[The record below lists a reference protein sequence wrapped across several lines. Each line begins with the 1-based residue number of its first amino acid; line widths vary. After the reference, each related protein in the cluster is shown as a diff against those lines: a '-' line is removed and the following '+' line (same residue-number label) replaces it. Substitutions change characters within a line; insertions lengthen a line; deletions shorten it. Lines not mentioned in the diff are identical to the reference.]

1 MPLWLGQEVQEMLRH
16 PEDRSMN
23 RSHISRVRPDDC
35 RLVANN
41 SGSVANNLGLTPSI
55 DADNSGSKSRC
66 LQVEPIINAGR
77 YR

>member
-1 MPLWLGQEVQEMLRH
+1 MRFRQEVQEMLRH
-16 PEDRSMN
+16 PKNRSVT
-23 RSHISRVRPDDC
+23 RSHIIWVRADDC

-41 SGSVANNLGLTPSI
+41 PGSVANNLGLIPSVE
-55 DADNSGSKSRC
+55 ADNSGSKSRC